1 MTTAEKRAAE
11 VRTRRGPK
19 IERPEVQRPPWER
32 EQWIDDGSV
41 RDRSS
46 HARALREE
54 ATNAVSRA
62 TDPTRQRRRAEPGL
76 APDVVAGLAKAASA
90 ADTARY
96 HERLASAAD
105 ALDRGRYA
113 DARRMVQP
121 VLKNLPQLAFAH
133 EIAGLCWYR
142 LGEWRKAITELE
154 LARSLD
160 RSVTHHAVLAD
171 CYRALKRYHEVETLW
186 SELRAA
192 SPAPAL
198 LAEGRIVAAG
208 AAADQGDYLRALRTM
223 EKALDV
229 PKKPKDYH
237 LRQWYV
243 VADLY
248 DRSGD
253 VVKARR
259 YFGLV
264 AQADPDFAD
273 IAERLKTL
281 GR

>member
-1 MTTAEKRAAE
+1 MDVKR
-11 VRTRRGPK
+11 RRGPK
-19 IERPEVQRPPWER
+19 VERVEVERPPWER
-32 EQWIDDGSV
+32 EQWIDDGSL
-41 RDRSS
+41 RDT
-46 HARALREE
+46 ATKAVDRAADTTPR
-54 ATNAVSRA
+54 
-62 TDPTRQRRRAEPGL
+62 RQRAEPGL
-76 APDVVAGLAKAASA
+76 APDVAADIAAKAASA

-105 ALDRGRYA
+105 ALDRGRFA

-121 VLKNLPQLAFAH
+121 VLKHLPQLAFGH

-142 LGEWRKAITELE
+142 LGEWRKAVTELE

-160 RSVTHHAVLAD
+160 GSVNHHVVLSD
-171 CYRALKRYHEVETLW
+171 CYRALKRYHVVDELW
-186 SELRAA
+186 AELRAA
-192 SPAPAL
+192 SPAPAT
-198 LAEGRIVAAG
+198 LAEGRIVAAS
-208 AAADQGDYLRALRTM
+208 AAADQGDFVGALRTM

-264 AQADPDFAD
+264 AQAEPDFAD
-273 IAERLKTL
+273 VRDRLKTL

>member
-1 MTTAEKRAAE
+1 MTTAEKRAKE
-11 VRTRRGPK
+11 VKLRRGPK
-19 IERPEVQRPPWER
+19 VERQEVERPPWER
-32 EQWIDDGSV
+32 EQWIDDGS
-41 RDRSS
+41 
-46 HARALREE
+46 LRET
-54 ATNAVSRA
+54 AAKAVERA
-62 TDPTRQRRRAEPGL
+62 SGDAPRRRRAEPVL
-76 APDVVAGLAKAASA
+76 APEVTAALAKATTA

-96 HERLASAAD
+96 HERLASAAE

-121 VLKNLPQLAFAH
+121 VLKHLPQLAFAH
-133 EIAGLCWYR
+133 EISGLCWYG
-142 LGEWRKAITELE
+142 LGEWRKAVTELE
-154 LARSLD
+154 LARELD
-160 RSVTHHAVLAD
+160 GSVTHHAILAD
-171 CYRALKRYHEVETLW
+171 CYRALKRYHVVEELW
-186 SELRAA
+186 TELRAA

-208 AAADQGDYLRALRTM
+208 ALADQGDLGGALRTM
-223 EKALDV
+223 AKALEL
-229 PKKPKDYH
+229 PKRPKDYH

-253 VVKARR
+253 VIKARR

-264 AQADPDFAD
+264 AENDANFAD
-273 IAERLKTL
+273 VRERLRTL